1 MSKPIDGY
9 LVDDL
14 IVYRGLQKGGYVG
27 RGFRIHPPDAENAD
41 IGWLNHLEDE
51 LRVLLASLKDT
62 SRMQFQWSVDSD
74 YQRELLAYYQN
85 TKERATSEWSKRQ
98 RNERFTRYW
107 KRMENREL
115 RRERLNIY
123 ITSKIDSGALPREGG
138 KRQIYDHVLTSNGRE
153 LDQYG
158 ELFDQIFQGLGGSA
172 RALGEAE
179 HSEEFY
185 RYFNASAPDCADI
198 DYQSLYN
205 PDKSL
210 IENCFN
216 AEAAPLSKPDQ
227 GFYLDGYYHGILV
240 MKTLPKTT
248 FSGMITQLTGL
259 DMLDYSVT
267 VNIGALDVMKE
278 IEKEE
283 GAYEKLQNTIQH
295 SPKLRMLAAMQKKGQ
310 KISRLMSNEVL
321 PYQAQFIIRCWDAEK
336 AGLRAKLATLR
347 SAISKLSGAKYYDP
361 ALPTSNRNYFY
372 AAIPGWC
379 WDKYDDFSHYIED
392 MNLANLLPVSAT
404 PTADL
409 AEAEALYDGANRNL
423 IGIKTFAGRK
433 GSEAPQHG
441 VMFGMSGAGK
451 SVNMIDLLTQTDPY
465 YDYTVIVEEGL
476 SYGIYTQTVEEAAKP
491 IIIQPNGA
499 LTFNY
504 LDTGGLPLSPLQ
516 ISNATALCQLM
527 AGVCQDEDRNRIRA
541 AQLSGAIRQ
550 LYRDCYQDWKRRH
563 PDTHRELVRTVIA
576 LKRWQLETL
585 PPGATMFDAY
595 IDFRDADGHEKA
607 QCLSVIGEGEVETA
621 EHALEEETFRLAFA
635 GLRPEQMPQH
645 CQLQEMLSLDAHGAQ
660 ANEAQQLAQLLE
672 PWCRHG
678 NYGALLDGVSNLNLR
693 GKIAHFEL
701 GYIPE
706 SAQDLRAVGAFLIT
720 NHVRNEVMTRRRHVR
735 KRVILEE
742 LSAFLTIP
750 DGDRITREFY
760 ERMRK
765 YNCWVFSVIQQF
777 GRFYDSPVRSS
788 VMGNS
793 RLLMLLK
800 QRDRQDLERIS
811 EVFPL
816 PEVTQHAISN
826 FPEPKAYSS
835 FAYYRES
842 DGKPVIASARNEA
855 STEMLYA
862 TASDGE
868 TFERRSREMLT
879 GPESITERIVQAV
892 NTESLVSNP

>member
-14 IVYRGLQKGGYVG
+14 VVYRGLQKGGYVG
-27 RGFRIHPPDAENAD
+27 RGFRIHPPDVENAD

-62 SRMQFQWSVDSD
+62 SRMQFHWSVDSD
-74 YQRELLAYYQN
+74 YQRELLAYYAK
-85 TKERATSEWSKRQ
+85 TKELATNEWSQRQ

-107 KRMENREL
+107 KQMENRQL
-115 RRERLNIY
+115 RRERLHLY
-123 ITSKIDSGALPREGG
+123 VTSKIDAGALPREGG
-138 KRQIYDHVLTSNGRE
+138 KRQIYDHVLATNGRE

-158 ELFDQIFQGLGGSA
+158 ELFAQIFQSLGGSA
-172 RALGEAE
+172 QALGEQE
-179 HSEEFY
+179 HFEEFY
-185 RYFNASAPDCADI
+185 RYFNTSAPDCADI
-198 DYQSLYN
+198 DYQALYDPDRSL
-205 PDKSL
+205 L
-210 IENCFN
+210 ENCFN
-216 AEAAPLSKPDQ
+216 GEAAPLSKPDQ

-240 MKTLPKTT
+240 LKTLPKTT

-259 DMLDYSVT
+259 DMLDYAIT
-267 VNIGALDVMKE
+267 VNIRALDVMKE

-283 GAYEKLQNTIQH
+283 GAYEKLQHTIQH

-321 PYQAQFIIRCWDAEK
+321 PYQAQLIVRCWDTDK
-336 AGLRAKLATLR
+336 AGLRAKLAALR

-404 PTADL
+404 PTGDL
-409 AEAEALYDGANRNL
+409 ADAEALYDGANRNL
-423 IGIKTFAGRK
+423 VGVKTFAGRP
-433 GSEAPQHG
+433 GAEAPQHG

-451 SVNMIDLLTQTDPY
+451 SVNMIDLLTQTEPY

-476 SYGIYTQTVEEAAKP
+476 SYGLYSQTVDDETKP
-491 IIIQPNGA
+491 IIIQPNGT

-527 AGVCQDEDRNRIRA
+527 AGVCQDEDRNRLRA

-550 LYRDCYQDWKRRH
+550 LYRDAYDDWKRRH
-563 PDTHRELVRTVIA
+563 PDQHRTLVHEVVATKQWLDQR
-576 LKRWQLETL
+576 L
-585 PPGATMFDAY
+585 PPGATLFDAH
-595 IDFRDADGHEKA
+595 IDLRDTDPETRAELLANIDAQHIDQAERDQTLAEDLFR
-607 QCLSVIGEGEVETA
+607 
-621 EHALEEETFRLAFA
+621 FAFA
-635 GLRPEQMPQH
+635 KLSAEQMPTH
-645 CQLQEMLSLDAHGAQ
+645 RQLQEHLSLGTHGAH
-660 ANEAQQLAQLLE
+660 AEEMRQLAQLLE
-672 PWCRHG
+672 PWCAYG
-678 NYGALLDGVSNLNLR
+678 NYGALLDGTNTVSLR

-706 SAQDLRAVGAFLIT
+706 SAQDLRAVAAFLIT
-720 NHVRNEVMTRRRHVR
+720 NHVRNEVMTRRRDVR

-777 GRFYDSPVRSS
+777 SRFYDSPVRAS

-800 QRDRQDLERIS
+800 QRDRLDLDRIS
-811 EVFPL
+811 EAFPL
-816 PEVTQHAISN
+816 PDVTQHAIAN
-826 FPEPKAYSS
+826 FPEPKHFSS
-835 FAYYRES
+835 FAYYREA
-842 DGKPVIASARNEA
+842 DGKPVIANGRNAA
-855 STEMLYA
+855 SQEMLYA
-862 TASDGE
+862 TASDGA
-868 TFERRSREMLT
+868 TFERRAKEMQSGPVDQSLT
-879 GPESITERIVQAV
+879 QRIAEAAASQA
-892 NTESLVSNP
+892 